1 MKKRMIALF
10 MAVMVAGSVLTGC
23 GKEDAAN
30 IAEIEIVEETEVTEE
45 YDVVAT
51 EDDINVPEET
61 EDSTDQ
67 VMESIEAE
75 VVEVNENIVDFSDKE
90 IGDFIYFGHRDMDED
105 YSVLDEME
113 WEVIDKKDNQIL
125 VLSTARVIAL
135 SHNSTTWKD
144 SQVRDW
150 LHKYFYNNCFTE
162 NEQKMI
168 MEYDNGDLDA
178 TIDKIFCL
186 SEEECEKYLGFGRY
200 VDCDIYEGLNK
211 WVIGEYFNSV
221 NMANTVYDASM
232 YGGGG
237 GGGHPAMWTRSFG
250 ADAYSAD
257 TNFVAFDNS
266 ENKAESTNWV
276 IPVFPAMWLDTSIT
290 YEKEV
295 ADESLRLS
303 CNEVAIGST
312 FTFGTW
318 EQDFNY
324 ENGAEPIEWKILDVQ
339 EDTIVAYAT
348 KYLDYI
354 NYTHDWYEWANG
366 MFYYRAFNNAERE
379 VIVDKKIKGNGYCHL
394 WRLPDEEYEYYN
406 LGDYTSLVQ
415 ELTPYCKIRTKCEYD
430 PFSYSKYTV
439 EERNAKYQE
448 IINSDVFPL
457 WESPFI
463 SIKREAFNGIN
474 TNAVSKQQ
482 YAVGDSVVMGE
493 YEQDGDASNGAEPI
507 EWIVIK
513 TEKDKAY
520 VISKYIL
527 DQKEYGATNGTQEI
541 QNQWSDSTLR
551 TWLNNEFFEN
561 VFSADEKLRILP
573 TVTSERDS
581 ASDYVFCITR
591 EEMLEYDLGVA
602 ETTAYARA
610 NGVYGLYQAVDG
622 YGLEGFYWLRMAD
635 DFNVDIHPTEVP
647 IETYTKEIEDT
658 EILWAAIDRTDIG
671 VRPAMWIEVE

>member
-10 MAVMVAGSVLTGC
+10 MAVMVAGSTLTGC

-30 IAEIEIVEETEVTEE
+30 IAEIETVEETEVTEE
-45 YDVVAT
+45 YEVVAT
-51 EDDINVPEET
+51 EDDINIPEET
-61 EDSTDQ
+61 EESTEEAT
-67 VMESIEAE
+67 ESIEVE

-90 IGDFIYFGHRDMDED
+90 IGDLIYFGHRDMDED

-125 VLSTARVIAL
+125 VLSTASVISL

-150 LHKYFYNNCFTE
+150 LHKYFYNNCFTK
-162 NEQKMI
+162 NEQKII

-186 SEEECEKYLGFGRY
+186 SEEECEKYLSDF
-200 VDCDIYEGLNK
+200 VNNMDAK
-211 WVIGEYFNSV
+211 WHTGYFFKNSG
-221 NMANTVYDASM
+221 NSSYDASM
-232 YGGGG
+232 YGGGSNG
-237 GGGHPAMWTRSFG
+237 TGTGAGAMWTRSFG
-250 ADAYSAD
+250 ADSHSTK
-257 TNFVAFDNS
+257 TNFVTFDNS
-266 ENKAESTNWV
+266 QNKAESSNWV
-276 IPVFPAMWLDTSIT
+276 MPVFPAMWLDTSIT

-339 EDTIVAYAT
+339 EDTIIAYAA

-354 NYTHDWYEWANG
+354 NIKPYDWYEWANG
-366 MFYYRAFNNAERE
+366 MFYYRAFNDAERE
-379 VIVDKKIKGNGYCHL
+379 VIVDKKIKGAGYSHL
-394 WRLPDEEYEYYN
+394 WKLPDEEYEYYN
-406 LGDYTSLVQ
+406 LGDYRSLVQ
-415 ELTPYCKIRTKCEYD
+415 ELTPYCKVRTECGYD
-430 PFSYSKYTV
+430 PFSYSQYTV
-439 EERNAKYQE
+439 EERNANYQE

-463 SIKREAFNGIN
+463 SIKREAFDGIN
-474 TNAVSKQQ
+474 TEAVSKQQ
-482 YAVGDSVVMGE
+482 YAVGESVIMGA

-520 VISKYIL
+520 VTSKYIL
-527 DQKEYGATNGTQEI
+527 EQKEYGTTNGTQEI
-541 QNQWSDSTLR
+541 QNQWSNSTLR

-573 TVTSERDS
+573 TVTSQRDS

-635 DFNVDIHPTEVP
+635 DFNVDIHPTEVL
-647 IETYTKEIEDT
+647 IETYTKEIEHT